1 MFELDNMLLLLVKCI
16 TMMRSNLE
24 KLITLAQTKGLLH
37 TRDVARAGIARQYLK
52 IACDR
57 HLLERLGRGL
67 YTLPNQ
73 LIGENIS
80 LGEVCK
86 VAPRGVICL
95 LSALRFH
102 NLTTQLPSEVWLAIG
117 QKDRRP
123 KIETVAVRMFRFSD
137 SALSSGV
144 EIHNMA
150 GVEIK
155 VFSPAKTVADCFKY
169 RNKIGLD
176 VCIEALRDCL
186 RSRKTT
192 IDELVKQSRICR
204 VEKIMTPYLEAM
216 L

>member
-1 MFELDNMLLLLVKCI
+1 MMQNMI
-16 TMMRSNLE
+16 E

-37 TRDVARAGIARQYLK
+37 TRDVAKEGIPRQYLK
-52 IACDR
+52 IACER
-57 HLLERLGRGL
+57 RALERLGRGL
-67 YTLPNQ
+67 YSIPNQ

-80 LGEVCK
+80 LAEVCT

-102 NLTTQLPSEVWLAIG
+102 NLTTQLPSDVWLAIG

-123 KIETVAVRMFRFSD
+123 KIETVAVRVFRFSQA
-137 SALSSGV
+137 SLTSGV
-144 EIHNMA
+144 EIHTMH

-176 VCIEALRDCL
+176 VSIESLRDCL
-186 RSRKTT
+186 RLRKATV
-192 IDELVKQSRICR
+192 DELIKQSRICR
-204 VEKIMTPYLEAM
+204 VEKVMKPYLEAM